1 MAENSN
7 YDFLK
12 PVLGDDLF
20 AQFAEKMGAAQGVTL
35 ANIADGSYIPKV
47 KFDSERTAKGT
58 ALQRVTQLEREL
70 ETARQSGAD
79 TTALQQQIDKLT
91 QDIAARDKTI
101 ADIGKRGKV
110 LERMRA
116 DGFRNPDTAIRLID
130 LEKIGEDESGK
141 MTGYD
146 DQLAAIKKSDPYLLG
161 TIPGGRAGLLGGGA
175 GGPAGPDDNQQ
186 INNALRRASGRM

>member
-1 MAENSN
+1 MAD

-12 PVLGDDLF
+12 PVLGDELF

-35 ANIADGSYIPKV
+35 ANIADGSYIPKA
-47 KFDSERTAKGT
+47 KFDTERTAKGT
-58 ALQRVTQLEREL
+58 ALQRVTQLEKEL
-70 ETARQSGAD
+70 ETEKQSGAD

-91 QDIAARDKTI
+91 QDVAARDKTI

-130 LEKIGEDESGK
+130 MEKIGEDKDGR

-161 TIPGGRAGLLGGGA
+161 TIPGGRAGVLGGAAGA
-175 GGPAGPDDNQQ
+175 AGPDDNQQ

>member
-1 MAENSN
+1 MADF
-7 YDFLK
+7 DFLK

-35 ANIADGSYIPKV
+35 ANIADGSYIPKA
-47 KFDSERTAKGT
+47 KFDTERTAKGT
-58 ALQRVTQLEREL
+58 ALQRVTQLEHEL
-70 ETARQSGAD
+70 ETAKQSGAD

-91 QDIAARDKTI
+91 QDVAARDKTI

-130 LEKIGEDESGK
+130 MEKIGEDKDGK
-141 MTGYD
+141 LTGYD
-146 DQLAAIKKSDPYLLG
+146 DQLAAIRKSDPYLLG
-161 TIPGGRAGLLGGGA
+161 TIPGGRAGVLGGA
-175 GGPAGPDDNQQ
+175 GGPTGQDDNQQ
-186 INNALRRASGRM
+186 VNNALRRASGRM